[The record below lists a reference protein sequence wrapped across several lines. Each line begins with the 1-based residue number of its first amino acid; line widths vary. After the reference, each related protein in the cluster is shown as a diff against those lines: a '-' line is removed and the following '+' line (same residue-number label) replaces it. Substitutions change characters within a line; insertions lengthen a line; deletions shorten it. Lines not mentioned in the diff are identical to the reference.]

1 MALPTIA
8 DFRRHFGSARL
19 TVAARRPIAPLFEM
33 VEGVDAV
40 LTLPGKGGMSAL
52 TSWRGDVAAIA
63 AGSFDAAVLLPN
75 SFAAALIASRAGVP
89 EIWGFASDL
98 RARLLTK
105 AVARPRQPQHQAGY
119 YQALAEGL
127 GVSAGPRYARVTPPP
142 DAATRLGIGGEYVV
156 FAPGAAYGRAKQWP
170 PERFAELANLVVEQG
185 SHVVLVGSKADA
197 PVCRQIGGQVV
208 HVNRVIDL
216 SGRTSLPELAD
227 VLPGSRAVVS
237 NDSGAMHLA
246 GAVGARVIAVFGSTN
261 ERGTAPLTSGPDAP
275 RPVVLTAEAWCRPCM
290 LRECPID
297 HRCMTGISARDVANA
312 LMANA
317 LVANAPVEAT
327 L

>member
-1 MALPTIA
+1 M
-8 DFRRHFGSARL
+8 
-19 TVAARRPIAPLFEM
+19 
-33 VEGVDAV
+33 
-40 LTLPGKGGMSAL
+40 
-52 TSWRGDVAAIA
+52 
-63 AGSFDAAVLLPN
+63 
-75 SFAAALIASRAGVP
+75 
-89 EIWGFASDL
+89 
-98 RARLLTK
+98 
-105 AVARPRQPQHQAGY
+105 
-119 YQALAEGL
+119 
-127 GVSAGPRYARVTPPP
+127 
-142 DAATRLGIGGEYVV
+142 
-156 FAPGAAYGRAKQWP
+156 
-170 PERFAELANLVVEQG
+170 
-185 SHVVLVGSKADA
+185 
-197 PVCRQIGGQVV
+197 
-208 HVNRVIDL
+208 NRVIDL

-227 VLPGSRAVVS
+227 VLAGSRAVVS